1 MILSQ
6 ISREVSEIID
16 EENRDI
22 PNALSLVTLVS

>member
-6 ISREVSEIID
+6 ISRAVSEIID